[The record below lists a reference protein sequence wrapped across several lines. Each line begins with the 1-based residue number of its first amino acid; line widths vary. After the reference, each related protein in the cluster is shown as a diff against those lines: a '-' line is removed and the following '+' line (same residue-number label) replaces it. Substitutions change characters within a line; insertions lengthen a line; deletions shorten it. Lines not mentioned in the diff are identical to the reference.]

1 MDLENEKMGKIT
13 TALFDFDGVVA
24 DTEPLYDIF
33 WGKVAEEYRLGIP
46 DFPAKIKGTTL
57 ERIFKIYF
65 SDFSQNELDQIVRA
79 GIEFEEKMD
88 FPEVPGAVSFIHGI
102 KKQGVKVGLVTSSS
116 SVKMDLALKKMG
128 IESVF
133 DTIVTA
139 DRITRGKPDP
149 MGYLLAA
156 GELGSQP
163 GECIVFEDSFSGIQ
177 AGTAAGMRVIGLST
191 TNPPETIRDK
201 VFAVIPDFGTDHS
214 VEGPFWN

>member
-1 MDLENEKMGKIT
+1 MDLEKEKMGKIT

-33 WGKVAEEYRLGIP
+33 WGKMAEKYHLGIP

-57 ERIFKIYF
+57 DRIFKIYF
-65 SDFSQNELDQIVRA
+65 SDFSQDELERIVRA

-88 FPEVPGAVSFIHGI
+88 FPEVPGAVSFIHRI

-116 SVKMDLALKKMG
+116 SAKMDLALKKMG
-128 IESVF
+128 IDSVF

-149 MGYLLAA
+149 MCYLLAA
-156 GELGSQP
+156 GELRSQP
-163 GECIVFEDSFSGIQ
+163 EECVVFEDSFSGIQ
-177 AGTAAGMRVIGLST
+177 AGTDAGMRVIGLST
-191 TNPPETIRDK
+191 TNPAEAIRDK
-201 VFAVIPDFGTDHS
+201 VFAVIPNFGAAHS
-214 VEGPFWN
+214 VDDSFWN